1 MLRHMEE
8 PTLVRE
14 REKCS
19 LRMSDATA
27 ARALSL
33 TAQPVRSEFTAA
45 PTPKTLES
53 DVKVRQ
59 NHDNDL

>member
-14 REKCS
+14 REKYS
-19 LRMSDATA
+19 LRMSGVTA
-27 ARALSL
+27 ARALSQ
-33 TAQPVRSEFTAA
+33 TVQPVRSEFAAA
-45 PTPKTLES
+45 PTLKTLES

-59 NHDNDL
+59 NHENDL

>member
-1 MLRHMEE
+1 MEE
-8 PTLVRE
+8 PSLVRE

-19 LRMSDATA
+19 LRMSGVTA
-27 ARALSL
+27 VRTLLL
-33 TAQPVRSEFTAA
+33 TVQPVRSEFTAA

-59 NHDNDL
+59 NHENDL